1 MKRNG
6 KVETGAAEGA
16 RRATG
21 AASVSR
27 RGGKGRFS
35 VRRKVAVIVRM
46 LRGEDLDTLSREL
59 GVTAATLSSWRED
72 FLAAGE
78 AGLKSRAPAPEDAET
93 ARLKEMI
100 GELTMRNELL
110 RERCRAMEGGRP
122 LGLRRSRP

>member
-1 MKRNG
+1 M
-6 KVETGAAEGA
+6 
-16 RRATG
+16 
-21 AASVSR
+21 
-27 RGGKGRFS
+27 
-35 VRRKVAVIVRM
+35 RRKVAVIVRM